1 MAAALLDGDISAH
14 GASGRT
20 LEYALVASLG
30 LHLALFVVFPAVHFA
45 TLEPPPTRPPLV
57 ARLEPAQP
65 APVAVPQAPVAA
77 PPEPSKPPAK
87 PAAHRPPAKP
97 LVRAKPVRKAPPPP
111 VPVPA
116 EPAAA
121 LAEVAPVA
129 PPMPPAA
136 TPAAASQPIASIAPQ
151 TAAPAAIAEQ
161 ASEVMLAQYRLAV
174 IEAARR
180 YKRYPPVALDNNW
193 QGRAEVRMA
202 IGADGTI
209 AALSVRSSSGHE
221 ILDRE
226 ALDMIR
232 KAKPVAP
239 IPTSLRG
246 TAFTVDIPVVF
257 SLEAPES

>member
-45 TLEPPPTRPPLV
+45 TLEPPPKQSPLV
-57 ARLEPAQP
+57 ARLEPAQRAP
-65 APVAVPQAPVAA
+65 AAVPQAPVAA
-77 PPEPSKPPAK
+77 PPEPKKPPAK
-87 PAAHRPPAKP
+87 PVAHRPPAKP
-97 LVRAKPVRKAPPPP
+97 LVRATPVSKAPPPP
-111 VPVPA
+111 ASAPQ
-116 EPAAA
+116 ETAAA
-121 LAEVAPVA
+121 IAEAAPVA
-129 PPMPPAA
+129 PTPPLGA
-136 TPAAASQPIASIAPQ
+136 TLA
-151 TAAPAAIAEQ
+151 AAPASAPIDER
-161 ASEVMLAQYRLAV
+161 ASEAMLAQYRLAV

-232 KAKPVAP
+232 KAKPVTP

-257 SLEAPES
+257 SLESPES

>member
-45 TLEPPPTRPPLV
+45 SLAPPKQPPLV

-65 APVAVPQAPVAA
+65 APAAVPQAPVVA
-77 PPEPSKPPAK
+77 PPEEEKPLAK
-87 PAAHRPPAKP
+87 PVVRRP
-97 LVRAKPVRKAPPPP
+97 RAKPVVGAMPVSKAPPPP
-111 VPVPA
+111 APVAPQP
-116 EPAAA
+116 EAAV
-121 LAEVAPVA
+121 AEVAPVA
-129 PPMPPAA
+129 PVVQ
-136 TPAAASQPIASIAPQ
+136 PAAAAV
-151 TAAPAAIAEQ
+151 AAPAPIAEQ
-161 ASEVMLAQYRLAV
+161 PSEAMLAQYRLAV

-180 YKRYPPVALDNNW
+180 YKRYPRVALDNNW

-202 IGADGTI
+202 IGTDGTI
-209 AALSVRSSSGHE
+209 SALSVRASSGHE

-232 KAKPVAP
+232 RAKPLTP
-239 IPTSLRG
+239 IPATLRG

-257 SLEAPES
+257 SLETPES

>member
-45 TLEPPPTRPPLV
+45 TLAAPPKQQILV

-65 APVAVPQAPVAA
+65 APAPVPQAPVVAA
-77 PPEPSKPPAK
+77 PPEPRTPPAK
-87 PAAHRPPAKP
+87 PVVHRPPAKP
-97 LVRAKPVRKAPPPP
+97 LVRAKPERKAPPPP
-111 VPVPA
+111 SPVP
-116 EPAAA
+116 PQPVAAI
-121 LAEVAPVA
+121 AEVAPVA
-129 PPMPPAA
+129 PTT
-136 TPAAASQPIASIAPQ
+136 TPAAAPPSAP
-151 TAAPAAIAEQ
+151 IAEQ
-161 ASEVMLAQYRLAV
+161 PSEAMLAQYRLAV
-174 IEAARR
+174 IEAARH
-180 YKRYPPVALDNNW
+180 YKRYPRVALDNNW
-193 QGRAEVRMA
+193 QGKAEVHMA

-232 KAKPVAP
+232 RAKPLTP
-239 IPTSLRG
+239 IPATLRG

-257 SLEAPES
+257 SLETPES

>member
-45 TLEPPPTRPPLV
+45 TLEPPPKQSPLV

-65 APVAVPQAPVAA
+65 APAAVPQVPVAA
-77 PPEPSKPPAK
+77 PPEPRKPPAK
-87 PAAHRPPAKP
+87 PVVHRPPAKP
-97 LVRAKPVRKAPPPP
+97 LARVKPVRKAPPPP
-111 VPVPA
+111 APPQPVAAVA
-116 EPAAA
+116 EAPP
-121 LAEVAPVA
+121 VAPVA
-129 PPMPPAA
+129 PPAA
-136 TPAAASQPIASIAPQ
+136 PAAATQPIARIAPQ
-151 TAAPAAIAEQ
+151 TAAPAAMAEQ

-232 KAKPVAP
+232 KAKPVTP